1 MKYTDWLVPRLVH
14 LEEYRAFLENVPQR
28 ISDLRHR
35 VEMINASRPDKIS
48 VMSSSRDPDEAII
61 NSIMERQE
69 LEISESIIRSDVA
82 WLESGLAK
90 LTPDE
95 RMILERFYIRRRKD
109 YLERLTED
117 LHVERSE
124 VYRLK
129 DQALR
134 RLARLLVGRVEV

>member
-14 LEEYRAFLENVPQR
+14 LEEHRAFLENVPQR

-35 VEMINASRPDKIS
+35 VELINASRPDKIS